1 MEYNSNFKVPLD
13 PKGRFHSEAE
23 KECSKFFQSANAFV
37 KAAARHP
44 KGWRLLPKGRKKA
57 ERKVPSSKFKVQS
70 SKYLRRSLEHKLG
83 RTGEKD
89 TTVSPIP
96 AHMQRAAIHDDV

>member
-1 MEYNSNFKVPLD
+1 MFKVPLD

-23 KECSKFFQSANAFV
+23 KECSKFKVLSVGQ
-37 KAAARHP
+37 
-44 KGWRLLPKGRKKA
+44 RLCESGKA
-57 ERKVPSSKFKVQS
+57 ERKVQSSKFKVQS

-89 TTVSPIP
+89 TTVSLIP